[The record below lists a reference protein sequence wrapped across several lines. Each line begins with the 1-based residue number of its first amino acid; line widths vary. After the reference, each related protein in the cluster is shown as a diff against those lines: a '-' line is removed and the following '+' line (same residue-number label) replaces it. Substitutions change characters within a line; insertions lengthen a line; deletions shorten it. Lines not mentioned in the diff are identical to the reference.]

1 MISKE
6 EMVREIFKD
15 INLRPVAKGMGRKYI
30 GFELSEAYYNASL
43 SRMMGSPYKVLP
55 NDNPFNRK
63 VHEDNKQDLW

>member
-1 MISKE
+1 M
-6 EMVREIFKD
+6 
-15 INLRPVAKGMGRKYI
+15 AKGMGRKYI